1 MLRKISLL
9 FGLIA
14 LLASG
19 CSLTSQQKAMNLK
32 LAISGGVYG
41 ELEPCG

>member
-1 MLRKISLL
+1 MFKEFSILL
-9 FGLIA
+9 GLLA

-19 CSLTSQQKAMNLK
+19 CSLTSQQKVLNLK
-32 LAISGGVYG
+32 IAVSGGVYG